1 MNKKTKISLHLT
13 LSETILDQAI
23 IEQTVQ
29 GGYYD
34 GVSISSLKDYGR
46 SMKTKGSA
54 RWPDEQKY
62 TESWKKKRDSV
73 AKKIVDGKWENW
85 TMGTQTCGR
94 SIGTNFSSCSDNQFY
109 KQYKNGIKDF
119 YPGHTKSW
127 KYNVGNKQ
135 GVDWKINHYEAGE
148 PGWCAEWH
156 HCVLPIIEIGA
167 LLIPGIGWGVALGIS
182 MAAGLTDATLYYLEG
197 EEEMAGL
204 VGFLTILPGVP
215 TVVKKFPFVKSWAKG
230 GTQKIA
236 GKVITGEGL
245 TLLEQYQL
253 RSLTTETAQEFLEKE
268 VKAHL
273 KDIVAKDFIG
283 EAVEI
288 GGKKITKEMVEN
300 AVEKGFLE
308 ITIDG
313 VKAKLSKE
321 MVEALTKTGLYTAK
335 QQSKLIQFGKAATP
349 FVIAGVGYIKIM
361 DEMAKSGVRGPKK
374 LIEKLWGI
382 DPDDTTDIKIGN
394 FFQEVAT
401 DGEFEVDESI
411 KTKWDFIKFMFNSS
425 GSAKDGEL
433 MVQAIKNGWNPFE
446 EGKGLVAEKDRTEKY
461 NEMVKTV
468 LSNEELIDWFK
479 SDGSKEDTEL
489 LLLWIVDNPDYAP
502 GNPIDEKYHT
512 ETRKKLLKQE
522 KEDTENKEK
531 DSDGF
536 IPLRYPD
543 GRLVPTVEDED

>member
-1 MNKKTKISLHLT
+1 MAKKTKISLHLT

-34 GVSISSLKDYGR
+34 GMSISSLKDYGR
-46 SMKTKGSA
+46 SMRTQGSA
-54 RWPDEQKY
+54 RLPDESKY
-62 TESWKKKRDSV
+62 TKSWRKKRDSV
-73 AKKIVDGKWENW
+73 AKKIVKGTWETW
-85 TMGTQTCGR
+85 TIGNSRCGS
-94 SIGTNFSSCSDNQFY
+94 SISTDFSYCSDQQFY
-109 KQYKNGIKDF
+109 EKYHLGIKDLSAS
-119 YPGHTKSW
+119 GKNW
-127 KYNVGNKQ
+127 KYHVANSR
-135 GVDWKINHYEAGE
+135 GVDWKIQHIEDGE
-148 PGWCAEWH
+148 PGWCDKWW

-182 MAAGLTDATLYYLEG
+182 MAAGLTDAALYYSEG
-197 EEEMAGL
+197 DEEMAGL
-204 VGFLTILPGVP
+204 VGFLTVLPGVP
-215 TVVKKFPFVKSWAKG
+215 SVVKKFPFVKSWAKG
-230 GTQKIA
+230 GTKKIA
-236 GKVITGEGL
+236 GKIVTGEGL

-288 GGKKITKEMVEN
+288 GGTKITKEMVEN

-349 FVIAGVGYIKIM
+349 YVIAGVGYIKIM
-361 DEMAKSGVRGPKK
+361 DEMAKSGIRGPKK

-411 KTKWDFIKFMFNSS
+411 KTKWDFIKFMFMSDS
-425 GSAKDGEL
+425 SAKDGEL

-468 LSNEELIDWFK
+468 LSDEELIGWFK

-489 LLLWIVDNPDYAP
+489 LLLWVFDNPDYAP

-512 ETRKKLLKQE
+512 ETRKKTLEKE
-522 KEDTENKEK
+522 KEDAQNKEK
-531 DSDGF
+531 DEGGF